1 MATPRYL
8 LDINVPIYVM
18 SGRYPAL
25 QSRVDRLAPG
35 RAATSAVV
43 CGELHY
49 GIAKSAR
56 RGDALQRLAALLEL
70 VPELPLPP
78 NAAEHYG
85 DIRAEL
91 SSRGTPIGA
100 NDLWIAAH
108 ARAARLTLV
117 TNNVPEFER
126 VNDLKV
132 ENWTK

>member
-1 MATPRYL
+1 MAAPRYL
-8 LDINVPIYVM
+8 LDTNILIHVL

-25 QSRVDRLAPG
+25 RSHIDRLAPG
-35 RAATSAVV
+35 RAATSVVV

-49 GIAKSAR
+49 GIAQSAR
-56 RGDALQRLAALLEL
+56 HEDALQRLRALLEL

-85 DIRAEL
+85 DIRAGL
-91 SSRGTPIGA
+91 SARGTPIGA

-117 TNNVPEFER
+117 TNNVREFER
-126 VNDLKV
+126 VDGLKL
-132 ENWTK
+132 ENWTQ